1 MGMKTVVIAD
11 DHELFRSTL
20 KRQLK
25 TGFKVVGEAR
35 DGASALELI
44 QNHKPDLIILDLSM
58 PVRSGMSIIHDIK
71 SRCDLSKI
79 LVLTIHNSAEYARS
93 AFDLGANGYCLK
105 DEGRK
110 ALLAAISTV
119 MKGGKYVSPYLEEDK
134 S

>member
-1 MGMKTVVIAD
+1 
-11 DHELFRSTL
+11 
-20 KRQLK
+20 
-25 TGFKVVGEAR
+25 
-35 DGASALELI
+35 
-44 QNHKPDLIILDLSM
+44 
-58 PVRSGMSIIHDIK
+58 
-71 SRCDLSKI
+71 
-79 LVLTIHNSAEYARS
+79 VLTIHNSAEYARS